1 MRSRPTIGA
10 FALLALLG
18 ATPQAAGQGVRIE
31 GGSVTGGSVQVTG
44 GLTIGG
50 MTFAEGTDGLRRTIE
65 DAGYPCNTIRGFT
78 ALAEGVVV
86 YCGPDRTPYRVLPDA
101 EGNPLVAP
109 E

>member
-1 MRSRPTIGA
+1 MRHRPT
-10 FALLALLG
+10 FAALALFAVL
-18 ATPQAAGQGVRIE
+18 ATASTATAQGVRIE
-31 GGSVTGGSVQVTG
+31 GGSVSGGSVTVTG

-50 MTFAEGTDGLRRTIE
+50 MTFADGTDGLRRAIE
-65 DAGYPCNTIRGFT
+65 EAGHPCNTIRGFT